1 MNLPFRAKAFI
12 IVLAGLCFASLGY
25 ATASLV
31 SPSVSQLALFAFF
44 VVVAVLADI
53 YAVRIPAYRWEVS
66 SCIAIKLASLFIL
79 GLPLSIFLTFAST
92 LLSELFLRCEWIKK
106 GWRSFIF
113 PVAFNTSQLVVTMVG
128 AGLVL
133 QLFGYSVLPLREIT
147 QFILASLV
155 SLIYLL
161 LNLSLVTG
169 VVSLTTRKSFFGS
182 IFGSLR
188 AVAVQCLVLCVLAL
202 LITLLYSFSIWH
214 ILLAL
219 LPLILVHVSF
229 RSYLRLQT
237 EARKTFEKMA
247 KCLDERDRYTAVHSN
262 DVAGL
267 AEKIARKM
275 KLSEEEIEKVDV
287 AARVHDIGKV
297 AVPDSVLLKPG
308 ELSEAEW
315 TVMRRHPAV
324 SAELIEGL
332 EIYAPVA
339 DAVRHEHE
347 RWDGTGYPDGLKG
360 EQIPLLA
367 RIIAAADVY
376 NALITDR
383 PYRKAYSTEEAN
395 RMIREMR
402 GTVLDPVVVDALL
415 RVLDAKGP

>member
-1 MNLPFRAKAFI
+1 MKLPLGAKVFI
-12 IVLAGLCFASLGY
+12 FALLALCIASLGY
-25 ATASLV
+25 AAVAISTVSTEDLMLLV
-31 SPSVSQLALFAFF
+31 FFF
-44 VVVAVLADI
+44 VLAILVDI
-53 YAVRIPAYRWEVS
+53 YATWIPAYKWEIS
-66 SCIAIKLASLFIL
+66 SCIALKLAALFIL
-79 GLPLSIFLTFAST
+79 GLPLSIFLTFASS
-92 LLSELFLRCEWIKK
+92 LISESILRWGHTGNRRIFFL
-106 GWRSFIF
+106 
-113 PVAFNTSQLVVTMVG
+113 PVLFNTSQLVVTMLGSGVVLRLLGYQTLSLQG
-128 AGLVL
+128 ASQFFVAGFVCLVH
-133 QLFGYSVLPLREIT
+133 
-147 QFILASLV
+147 
-155 SLIYLL
+155 LL

-169 VVSLTTRKSFFGS
+169 IITLTTGKKFFSF
-182 IFGSLR
+182 ILR
-188 AVAVQCLVLCVLAL
+188 SFQAVAVQCLVLCALAL
-202 LITLLYSFSIWH
+202 LIVVLYSLSIWH
-214 ILLAL
+214 ISLAL
-219 LPLILVHVSF
+219 IPLVLVHVSF
-229 RSYLRLQT
+229 RSYLKLRT

-415 RVLDAKGP
+415 RVLDSKGP